1 MLPGRSQTCC
11 SRQENALSA
20 HITPIEKVEQVDPA
34 AQWQDAQIKPSIQ
47 SLILNNII
55 DVDLLAVL

>member
-1 MLPGRSQTCC
+1 MLPGRGQTCC
-11 SRQENALSA
+11 SRPENAPSA

-34 AQWQDAQIKPSIQ
+34 AQGQDAQVKPSVQ
-47 SLILNNII
+47 SLILHNII